1 MDVKSLGEM
10 IMGNLAFGIVLPG
23 DYNDNAEKVSNREA
37 GLAVLSISPS
47 PF

>member
-1 MDVKSLGEM
+1 
-10 IMGNLAFGIVLPG
+10 MGNLAFGIILPG
-23 DYNDNAEKVSNREA
+23 DYNASAEKDYNANAEKVSNREA